1 MILKKYN
8 ILASNIS
15 GAGKGM
21 FLDQGARTGDIIG
34 FPDRIDHAYTEA
46 EVNAFEKGSL
56 EYNSSVRWFE
66 KYYSVSPEWS
76 DECYINHSFE
86 PNCLWHMGFIFAL
99 RDISGYEELTV
110 DYRFLLQEG
119 EMLDFNDVVSGRPI
133 IGFSWPEALYRATS
147 MLSEISREKLKDHER
162 RNISK

>member
-21 FLDQGARTGDIIG
+21 FLEQGAQKGFIIG
-34 FPDRIDHAYTEA
+34 IPDRIDRAYTED

-76 DECYINHSFE
+76 DECYINHSFN
-86 PNCLWHMGFIFAL
+86 PNCLWHLGFIFAL
-99 RDISGYEELTV
+99 RDISCFEELTV

-119 EMLDFNDVVSGRPI
+119 ETLDFNDTVSGRPI
-133 IGFSWPEALYRATS
+133 IGFSWAEALYRAS
-147 MLSEISREKLKDHER
+147 VALAELSGEKLKDHEK
-162 RNISK
+162 RNLGK